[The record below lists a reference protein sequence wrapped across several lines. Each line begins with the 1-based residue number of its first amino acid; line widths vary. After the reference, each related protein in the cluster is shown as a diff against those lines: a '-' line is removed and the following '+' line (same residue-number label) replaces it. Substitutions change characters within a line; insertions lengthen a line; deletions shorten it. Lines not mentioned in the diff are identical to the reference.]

1 VHLAAAAAKQRHL
14 STLLDLGLRAED
26 LDGDDD
32 DDLPIMALLKALSS
46 PTSAATAMRAPAAS
60 RLVADPLEHYD
71 DRAPG
76 SELLLHHHEE
86 AQAASAY
93 RPQPSTSAAAPAAPP
108 PPVRVATEESDLQ
121 VQFVQQLILSS
132 MGL

>member
-1 VHLAAAAAKQRHL
+1 
-14 STLLDLGLRAED
+14 
-26 LDGDDD
+26 
-32 DDLPIMALLKALSS
+32 
-46 PTSAATAMRAPAAS
+46 MRAPAAS

-108 PPVRVATEESDLQ
+108 PPVRVATEEVRVALAARRSMRASAKLMRALWRGWQ
-121 VQFVQQLILSS
+121 KTKELKKRHRAKRASFFV
-132 MGL
+132 